1 LREIFF
7 TVQIFSLLHSQIFIK
22 SQTINGL
29 LRIIEN
35 DENKSVRIFCNAN
48 ATAIQATQNHANNGV
63 KSIQRFI
70 SNINIQNHHTNTLMI
85 VDNVFLAVLSLRSI
99 LSNDIFI
106 HFITIFIKNIVM
118 MNKKIDFN
126 TNLTGSENVKILI
139 EIYIS
144 IEIINHFGILYNTE
158 LI

>member
-1 LREIFF
+1 MVDFKVIFF

-63 KSIQRFI
+63 KLIQRLTN
-70 SNINIQNHHTNTLMI
+70 SINIQKHQTITLTI
-85 VDNVFLAVLSLRSI
+85 VSNVFLAVLSLLRI
-99 LSNDIFI
+99 LSNDTFI
-106 HFITIFIKNIVM
+106 HFITNLIRNIVII
-118 MNKKIDFN
+118 NKNIDFN
-126 TNLTGSENVKILI
+126 TKLTGSENFKKLI
-139 EIYIS
+139 AI
-144 IEIINHFGILYNTE
+144 
-158 LI
+158 

>member
-1 LREIFF
+1 M
-7 TVQIFSLLHSQIFIK
+7 
-22 SQTINGL
+22 
-29 LRIIEN
+29 
-35 DENKSVRIFCNAN
+35 
-48 ATAIQATQNHANNGV
+48 
-63 KSIQRFI
+63 

-144 IEIINHFGILYNTE
+144 IAIINHFGILYNTE